1 MLCFVYHVNTTVL
14 VDKEVE
20 KVIVDCLRFFFFYF
34 SSRHFCLMKMRSRKQ
49 MVDLHFLTCV

>member
-20 KVIVDCLRFFFFYF
+20 KVIVDCLRFFFFF
-34 SSRHFCLMKMRSRKQ
+34 TFQ
-49 MVDLHFLTCV
+49 VDTSA